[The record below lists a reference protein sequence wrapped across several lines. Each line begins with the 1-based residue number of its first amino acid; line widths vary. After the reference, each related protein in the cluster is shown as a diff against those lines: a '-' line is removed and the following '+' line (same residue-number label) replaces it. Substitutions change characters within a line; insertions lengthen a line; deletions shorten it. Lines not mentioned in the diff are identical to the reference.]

1 MYFKC
6 FETQVRPGPGGGG
19 GCRFYLS
26 PLIEV
31 PSWADSEGEIGK
43 SQVIWV
49 SIENKQSDTTPPP
62 PLKEVGLPPLENVG
76 PSLEPWKSIVFFESN
91 LWTSVKYVED

>member
-1 MYFKC
+1 MYFDC
-6 FETQVRPGPGGGG
+6 FETQVRPRPGGG

-49 SIENKQSDTTPPP
+49 SIENKQSDTAPP
-62 PLKEVGLPPLENVG
+62 PL
-76 PSLEPWKSIVFFESN
+76 
-91 LWTSVKYVED
+91 